1 MKRPSLAPLLF
12 TLGAITAAAC
22 TAAPPAGPV
31 APPASAAPSVAPPPP
46 DAPPVSA
53 APAPSAAPA
62 MATSAA
68 PIPATSASAA
78 AAPVALGPEGKG
90 EASFYNTDGKGA
102 CSLNPP
108 MNKHILSA
116 SKDIY
121 QNADSCGTCLE
132 IKGSAGTAIVQVMDI
147 CFTCPPGHVV
157 ISKPGF
163 EATVGKDGGTGPIS
177 YKPVACPVGGKI
189 SIRVKE
195 GATRDWTAVQIRDSA
210 YAIRGVKL
218 QKDGDTEWKTLTRSG
233 DNYWSAPKAGAGDG
247 GFKLQITAANGATI
261 EETVAGKWKGGTV
274 YPGANQF

>member
-1 MKRPSLAPLLF
+1 
-12 TLGAITAAAC
+12 
-22 TAAPPAGPV
+22 
-31 APPASAAPSVAPPPP
+31 
-46 DAPPVSA
+46 
-53 APAPSAAPA
+53 

-233 DNYWSAPKAGAGDG
+233 DNYWSAPTCVRISPKDR
-247 GFKLQITAANGATI
+247 L
-261 EETVAGKWKGGTV
+261 VAICDHM
-274 YPGANQF
+274 